1 MINKM
6 EHFTIV
12 MNLYEDLQTKFES
25 AKTPEDHQEVI
36 KASTHFL
43 LIWKKMEAAIIQNT
57 LKMSSS
63 SYAAV

>member
-1 MINKM
+1 
-6 EHFTIV
+6 

>member
-1 MINKM
+1 M
-6 EHFTIV
+6 EHFMIV

-43 LIWKKMEAAIIQNT
+43 LVWKKMERAIIENC
-57 LKMSSS
+57 LKMSTS
-63 SYAAV
+63 SYASV